1 MGRTIIHVDMDAFYA
16 SIEQRDDPSLAGRPV
31 IVGGVTGK
39 RGVVS
44 AASYEARRFGVH
56 SAMPMARA
64 RKLCPDGAYLRGDME
79 KYRVA
84 SGEIRAIFSSYT
96 PLVEPLSLDEA
107 FLDVTASL
115 RLWESHERIGREI
128 KERIRDGLALTAS
141 VGIASNKLVAK
152 VASDREKPDGLVIV
166 EPGEEAEF
174 LRDLPVGEMFG
185 VGKVSARRM
194 AGLGI
199 ETIGQVAEMPRE
211 QLKRL
216 FGKQGERLF
225 ERARGIDESDVVAD
239 TEAKSISH
247 ETTFSDDVGDEKELR
262 RTLALLAD
270 RVSARLRQEGLAA
283 STVGVKVRLADFTTM
298 SRERSLK
305 EPVNADNDIFST
317 SWTLFGETP
326 LGGQKIRLLGVTASR
341 LDRPSSQ
348 MSLFSGE
355 GEKSRNAMK
364 AIDSIRQKF
373 GDDAIGRASS
383 VPAAPA
389 RQRHKE
395 NEREQDDNEPL

>member
-1 MGRTIIHVDMDAFYA
+1 
-16 SIEQRDDPSLAGRPV
+16 
-31 IVGGVTGK
+31 
-39 RGVVS
+39 
-44 AASYEARRFGVH
+44 
-56 SAMPMARA
+56 
-64 RKLCPDGAYLRGDME
+64 
-79 KYRVA
+79 
-84 SGEIRAIFSSYT
+84 
-96 PLVEPLSLDEA
+96 
-107 FLDVTASL
+107 
-115 RLWESHERIGREI
+115 
-128 KERIRDGLALTAS
+128 
-141 VGIASNKLVAK
+141 
-152 VASDREKPDGLVIV
+152 
-166 EPGEEAEF
+166 
-174 LRDLPVGEMFG
+174 
-185 VGKVSARRM
+185 
-194 AGLGI
+194 
-199 ETIGQVAEMPRE
+199 MPRE

-225 ERARGIDESDVVAD
+225 ERARGIDESDVVAEA
-239 TEAKSISH
+239 EAKSISH
-247 ETTFSDDVGDEKELR
+247 ETTFSDDVDDEKELR

-305 EPVNADNDIFST
+305 EPVNADNDIFSI

-383 VPAAPA
+383 APVPPR
-389 RQRHKE
+389 RQESKHEE
-395 NEREQDDNEPL
+395 NNNEPL